1 MEQSQAQP
9 ISSADPNHDMLQLI
23 VAMYIY
29 IYIYIYS
36 PVAHRVTT
44 YFLS

>member
-29 IYIYIYS
+29 LYIYS